1 MKSEDVLR
9 LLDAGYTKAEIDAML
24 TPEPVLVSEQE
35 VETAPVEEAPV
46 PETAPAPAEETSG
59 NNELQETLSGFMAD
73 LQKSITDL
81 TKAVQS
87 KNIQTNTVAT
97 STVDEM
103 NKILETYI
111 NPPGRN

>member
-9 LLDAGYTKAEIDAML
+9 LLDAGFTKAEIDAML
-24 TPEPVLVSEQE
+24 TPEP
-35 VETAPVEEAPV
+35 TADSD
-46 PETAPAPAEETSG
+46 PAPAEPEPAEPAADPEPVETG

-73 LQKSITDL
+73 LQKSINDL
-81 TKAVQS
+81 TKAVQA